1 MIFIKSGG
9 NINMATLERS
19 GSVSVAELLSEDLI
33 EADLKAK
40 NRDEVFEQLVSDLAE
55 AGKVDDPREALR
67 AVKEREDILST
78 GIGNGVAIPHG
89 KTPAVDNLVAA
100 FGRVKEGIDF
110 QSLDGKPVHLV
121 FLLISPQKEAGLHVR
136 ALARISRMLKNI
148 RFRNLLQEAETS
160 EEILNIIKEQEEQQ

>member
-55 AGKVDDPREALR
+55 AGKVDDPKEALR